1 MSDFH
6 HSVKYSAKWY
16 VLALKANYLALHQS
30 QHESIPLET
39 VFSVMLSPQFYE
51 INLLLMLKEAVE
63 DVLLW

>member
-30 QHESIPLET
+30 QHERIPLET
-39 VFSVMLSPQFYE
+39 VFSVMLSPQFY
-51 INLLLMLKEAVE
+51 
-63 DVLLW
+63 